1 MSKKIAFVTG
11 CTGMDGSH
19 ISDLLLEKDYKVYGL
34 IRRSSNPSNTN
45 IQHLINEPHF
55 EMVEG
60 DITDATSVM
69 RIISLLKPD
78 ECYNFCGQ
86 SQVGVSFNEPVHTFK
101 VNAEGV
107 INVLEAIR
115 LTSPATKLYTANT
128 SEMFGK
134 NYTIHMSPGPK
145 VDDKFTYIENK
156 FQGMDTPFIAQSPYA
171 ASKLASHY
179 MVGTYRRGYNL
190 FACSGILFNHE
201 SERRSTQF
209 LTRKVTGY
217 LGGLFKSCY
226 LGGMTRFPFE
236 TSHFDYHP
244 KMANH
249 PKLSLGNL
257 EAYRDWGYAVD
268 YVRAAYLML
277 QQEKADDYIVA
288 TGQAYSVRQF
298 VKKAFALVGLDYQ
311 KFVVIDPKFYRP
323 AEVDWLQGDS
333 AKARAVLGWEPTI
346 TFDHLVERMVRHD
359 IGL

>member
-1 MSKKIAFVTG
+1 MSKRIALVTG

-45 IQHLINEPHF
+45 IAHLIKEPQF
-55 EMVEG
+55 ETVEG

-101 VNAEGV
+101 VNSEGV
-107 INVLEAIR
+107 INVLEAMR

-134 NYTIHMSPGPK
+134 NYTERPDG
-145 VDDKFTYIENK
+145 K
-156 FQGMDTPFIAQSPYA
+156 FQDLDTPFIAQSPYA

-209 LTRKVTGY
+209 LTRKVTHY
-217 LGGLFKSCY
+217 LGGLFKSCRAMGFFDLSELNESY
-226 LGGMTRFPFE
+226 YFPQKLE
-236 TSHFDYHP
+236 SY
-244 KMANH
+244 

-257 EAYRDWGYAVD
+257 DAYRDWGYAVD

-288 TGQAYSVRQF
+288 TGQAYSVRDF
-298 VKKAFALVGLDYQ
+298 VRKAFALIGLDYQ
-311 KFVVIDPKFYRP
+311 KYVVIDPKFYRP

-333 AKARAVLGWEPTI
+333 TKARLALGWEPTI

-359 IGL
+359 TGL